1 MDSCDTAREAPNSGG
16 TASTDALLVELLEVQ
31 KAMLAEL
38 RLLRAG
44 LASLEKRVAGRPEI
58 ISSAPAVATS
68 REQPPGVPEGK
79 DSRQTL
85 VQAIIARNKA
95 RAKGGTG
102 SR

>member
-1 MDSCDTAREAPNSGG
+1 MDPRDTALGASAPGG
-16 TASTDALLVELLEVQ
+16 MASTDALLSELLEVQ

-44 LASLEKRVAGRPEI
+44 LASLEKRVAGRPDLV
-58 ISSAPAVATS
+58 SSAPAATN
-68 REQPPGVPEGK
+68 REQPPSAPEGK

-95 RAKGGTG
+95 RAKGGVG